1 MAVECFVHVLLVDMG
16 DRELV
21 KVLGIFYFLVGLIVC
36 FEIDVEVLGKTE

>member
-21 KVLGIFYFLVGLIVC
+21 KIHGIFYFLVGLIVD
-36 FEIDVEVLGKTE
+36 FEVNVEVLRKT